1 MENILAQNKAAKQ
14 FTAWNRIINPFID
27 QKRMDLVRDQQEDQ
41 AAATI
46 RDNLALQQNAL
57 KKYLELFN
65 STEAQKAWENE
76 KLTNPNWQSDY
87 GDSEA
92 GRQKFL
98 EKYYS
103 GSIQNLQND
112 MMMGSLL
119 NGYSN
124 SRSRFTGRRRT
135 IDMPQSTIGNY
146 YRNRTIPVIMKK
158 GGTITKTQRYRDFNE
173 QAILDKAKDYRKAVQ
188 KMDDNLIKLLLKM
201 LS

>member
-1 MENILAQNKAAKQ
+1 MAA
-14 FTAWNRIINPFID
+14 T
-27 QKRMDLVRDQQEDQ
+27 VRDN
-41 AAATI
+41 I
-46 RDNLALQQNAL
+46 ALQQNAQ
-57 KKYLELFN
+57 KTYLELFN
-65 STEAQKAWENE
+65 SAEAQKAWENE
-76 KLTNPNWQSDY
+76 RLTNPNWKSDY

-98 EKYYS
+98 ENYYS

-112 MMMGSLL
+112 MMMRWQL
-119 NGYSN
+119 NSYLN

-146 YRNRTIPVIMKK
+146 YRNPSFYRI
-158 GGTITKTQRYRDFNE
+158 GGTITKTQRYRDFDE